1 MIQVGNLVR
10 NVQEPEMG
18 IGIVTSCSATVSRA
32 VIVFWNLSFPEE
44 LEYIDQ
50 LDVISESR

>member
-1 MIQVGNLVR
+1 MIQIGNLVR

-32 VIVFWNLSFPEE
+32 VIVFWNLGFPEE

-50 LDVISESR
+50 LEVISD